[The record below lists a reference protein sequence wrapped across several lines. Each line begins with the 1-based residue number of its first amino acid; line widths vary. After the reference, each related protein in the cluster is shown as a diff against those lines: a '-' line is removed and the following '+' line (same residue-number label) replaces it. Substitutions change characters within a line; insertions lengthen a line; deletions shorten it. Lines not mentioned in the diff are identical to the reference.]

1 MKNIPLR
8 THTTEKNNG
17 KFIDT
22 VFLIK
27 AVLETPP
34 PGGFAG
40 TSEMRNRFKVLD
52 KLETLHADTT
62 ILDLEDDQAKTL
74 AAAATQMKWAKLDKF
89 IIDFEDS
96 LK

>member
-1 MKNIPLR
+1 MKSIELK
-8 THTTEKNNG
+8 THDKDSTVN
-17 KFIDT
+17 T

-34 PGGFAG
+34 PGGFTG
-40 TSEMRNRFKVLD
+40 TAEMRNRFKVLD
-52 KLETLHADTT
+52 KIDELKPEDKVLE
-62 ILDLEDDQAKTL
+62 LEDGQAKTL
-74 AAAATQMKWAKLDKF
+74 FSAASQMKWNKMDKF